1 MILLS
6 RKGKSKEESDSHADF
21 SVIFKAEAYMESTIK
36 DLMER
41 RSCRS
46 YSDKQITDV
55 ELNTVLEAGL
65 IAPSAM
71 NRQSPIFV
79 VVQDKETIA
88 KLSKMNAAIMH
99 SDKDPFY
106 GAPTVIIV
114 LADRNNANAVADGS
128 LAMGNLM
135 NAAHAI
141 GLGSCWI
148 NRAYEEFES
157 DEGKALL
164 RKWGVNG
171 EYIGVGH
178 CILGYPKEEAKP
190 HPINEGRVFFVK

>member
-1 MILLS
+1 
-6 RKGKSKEESDSHADF
+6 
-21 SVIFKAEAYMESTIK
+21 MESTIK

-46 YSDKQITDV
+46 YSDKQITDA

-71 NRQSPIFV
+71 NRQSPVFV

-106 GAPTVIIV
+106 GAPAVLIV
-114 LADRNNANAVADGS
+114 LADKNNPCRVNDGS
-128 LAMGNLM
+128 LVMANMM
-135 NAAHAI
+135 QAAADL

-148 NRAYEEFES
+148 HRAKEVFETE
-157 DEGKALL
+157 EGKQLL
-164 RKWGVNG
+164 KQWGIEEEVEGIANCIIGFPDLIPYAAPRKENRV
-171 EYIGVGH
+171 YIV
-178 CILGYPKEEAKP
+178 E
-190 HPINEGRVFFVK
+190 

>member
-1 MILLS
+1 
-6 RKGKSKEESDSHADF
+6 
-21 SVIFKAEAYMESTIK
+21 
-36 DLMER
+36 
-41 RSCRS
+41 
-46 YSDKQITDV
+46 
-55 ELNTVLEAGL
+55 
-65 IAPSAM
+65 
-71 NRQSPIFV
+71 
-79 VVQDKETIA
+79 
-88 KLSKMNAAIMH
+88 MNAAIMH

>member
-6 RKGKSKEESDSHADF
+6 QKGKSKEESDSHADF

-164 RKWGVNG
+164 RKWGVKG

-178 CILGYPKEEAKP
+178 CILGYPNEEAKP

>member
-1 MILLS
+1 
-6 RKGKSKEESDSHADF
+6 
-21 SVIFKAEAYMESTIK
+21 MESTIK

-46 YSDKQITDV
+46 YSDKQITDA

-178 CILGYPKEEAKP
+178 CILAILRKKQS
-190 HPINEGRVFFVK
+190 PIR